1 MKKILVT
8 GCAGFIGFH
17 FSSYLLTKKYK
28 VFGVDNI
35 NSYYDVKLKKKK
47 ISILKKNKNFN
58 FRKIDLRNKKSL
70 GIFFK
75 KRKFDCIVHLAAQAG
90 VRYSLIKPKNYL
102 ENNIDA
108 YLNIIEIAKSN
119 KIKKIIYASS
129 SSVYGG
135 IKSTKLSETKN
146 TDNPLQL
153 YAVTKKTN
161 ELMSEAYKNLFNISF
176 VGIRFFTVYGPWGRP
191 DMALFKFTKNI
202 LNNKKI
208 TVYNKGNHSR
218 NFTYIDD
225 AIKILYLI
233 MKKKQKIKNEIFNIA
248 SPFNYS
254 LMEYIQEIEKS
265 LGRTAKKNYVGL
277 QKGDIKNI
285 NSDITKSLKF
295 TNFKKFT
302 KIEKGIPRFI
312 SWYKNHYKL
321 N

>member
-1 MKKILVT
+1 M
-8 GCAGFIGFH
+8 
-17 FSSYLLTKKYK
+17 
-28 VFGVDNI
+28 
-35 NSYYDVKLKKKK
+35 
-47 ISILKKNKNFN
+47 
-58 FRKIDLRNKKSL
+58 
-70 GIFFK
+70 
-75 KRKFDCIVHLAAQAG
+75 AAQAG

-161 ELMSEAYKNLFNISF
+161 ELMSEAYKNLYNISF

-233 MKKKQKIKNEIFNIA
+233 MKKKKKSKHEIFNIA

-312 SWYKNHYKL
+312 SWYKNHYNL